1 MSESVVE
8 AAPKRGDRLDPV
20 IDILAYFTAAR
31 RYGYVDALAG
41 ALNPEVAK
49 AVVADALRDF
59 EVSCS
64 GGVSREECVK
74 CPSIDPESLKEAV
87 DMLDRLL
94 DKAGERF
101 FKTIRSITLK
111 ALSRAP
117 NLRITP
123 CTGGGSRS

>member
-1 MSESVVE
+1 MHEESHGKT
-8 AAPKRGDRLDPV
+8 PRGGDKLSPL

-49 AVVADALRDF
+49 AVVSDALRDF

-74 CPSIDPESLKEAV
+74 CPKVNPRELGEAV
-87 DMLDRLL
+87 DLLDRLL
-94 DKAGERF
+94 AEPGDRF
-101 FKTIRSITLK
+101 FKTIRSMTLK

-117 NLRITP
+117 SLRLP
-123 CTGGGSRS
+123 CGGGGSS